1 MSEFI
6 NIDIKPLFDNISQYD
21 YLKPIKLLTD
31 FHKEIKPNFYHDLL
45 SSINKSEFENL
56 LKNKKILPQ
65 SDTNDLIIIEYI
77 KCFSNNNIIVLY
89 PNALSKKDK
98 LKEFFKLLDEN
109 GNVYYKKLLNINY
122 YHAYNLLFQLYANT
136 KRMKSNSQIMYKL
149 SRLGFDFNTNNDILV
164 VVYQHLNINKKING
178 SSTLFKSELRNIFL
192 QEDLKNTKITSI
204 EDAYPREYDY
214 LHCNDTFNEAI
225 NYSYS
230 FFHKN
235 TIEFTSKQQSW
246 RLLHLSSSVKLFNS
260 FLNIYN
266 KIPLIQ
272 QNNFIFCGSII
283 LFAYGIRN
291 MNDMDGFILD
301 TIKLDDKIINEFNS
315 KSNLFDIYSTL
326 YNKNSELEEELNY
339 RAKLINANNYNQLI
353 LNSNNH
359 FYFQGIKLFTLDLD
373 IKIRMRRNRT
383 AQFTDLLAINRLLNI
398 NFKLII
404 PTIKKMYDKNLQ
416 KTTESEY
423 NNNQFIY
430 TVKYY
435 FNKRYQL
442 NININD
448 LTTWLNSTNNK
459 VIINTPNHNIPIY
472 QSSTI
477 LSRPE
482 ALLAIIPSKELYYT
496 TPNIS
501 NNDTIYPEL
510 TELSKMGF
518 THYSS
523 ILSDDKPYIYYG
535 EDWENS
541 RLCSYKPR
549 DIQPKNNNKLR
560 VLTFNVHNF
569 ISRCNQGIAPMFFNN
584 FNPFKK
590 GRNFNDFIQLFKKID
605 ADVICLQEF
614 VPILDHE
621 ITEDIT
627 DYDKIK
633 KLNFKYINDEM
644 AKLGYNYSCIGD
656 CIKNNFT
663 INEPKHYYM
672 LCNAIYSKLPIEK
685 EKVFHLF
692 INRNIIGIQIKFNN
706 NYVWILNTHLA
717 YFPDKTPINLNKD
730 TIVLQF
736 ETLKQL
742 IQKEFNDKNIIF
754 CGDFNINL
762 FRKGNS
768 YRYKNYEKV
777 KNITD
782 LFNNTSKVVIS
793 TNFSQNDQTDFILL
807 SKSSNIKGIF
817 NLIYNSDLSDH
828 NPVFCDFV

>member
-6 NIDIKPLFDNISQYD
+6 NIDIKPLFDNIPQYD
-21 YLKPIKLLTD
+21 YLKPISLLSD
-31 FHKEIKPNFYHDLL
+31 YHKKFKPNFYHDIL

-65 SDTNDLIIIEYI
+65 SDTNDIIITEYI
-77 KCFSNNNIIVLY
+77 KCFPNNNIIILY
-89 PNALSKKDK
+89 PKALSKKDK

-136 KRMKSNSQIMYKL
+136 KRMKSNGQIMYKL
-149 SRLGFDFNTNNDILV
+149 SRLGFTFDTNNDILV

-178 SSTLFKSELRNIFL
+178 SSTPFKSELRNIFL
-192 QEDLKNTKITSI
+192 QEELKNTKITSI

-214 LHCNDTFNEAI
+214 LHINDTFNEVI

-246 RLLHLSSSVKLFNS
+246 RLLQLSDSIKKFNS
-260 FLNIYN
+260 FLNIIS
-266 KIPLIQ
+266 KLSLIQ
-272 QNNFIFCGSII
+272 INNLILKGSIV
-283 LFAYGIRN
+283 LLAYGTRN
-291 MNDMDGFILD
+291 INDIDGFVLNNILID
-301 TIKLDDKIINEFNS
+301 KKIINEFDKNS
-315 KSNLFDIYSTL
+315 DIFDIYVPSHKR
-326 YNKNSELEEELNY
+326 NDEWDNELNK
-339 RAKLINANNYNQLI
+339 RAKLINVDNYNQLI
-353 LNSNNH
+353 LNPNNH
-359 FYFQGIKLFTLDLD
+359 FFFHGIKLFTLQYEILLR
-373 IKIRMRRNRT
+373 IRRNRP
-383 AQFTDLLAINRLLNI
+383 AQFTDLLSINRLFNI
-398 NFKLII
+398 NYTLKI
-404 PTIKKMYDKNLQ
+404 PDVKILYNS
-416 KTTESEY
+416 TTQQLEITEY
-423 NNNQFIY
+423 NDNQFVN
-430 TVKYY
+430 TMKKY
-435 FNKRYQL
+435 FFERYQL
-442 NININD
+442 S
-448 LTTWLNSTNNK
+448 LTYDQIVKWINSTNNK
-459 VIINTPNHNIPIY
+459 VIINTPSHNIPIY

-477 LSRPE
+477 LS
-482 ALLAIIPSKELYYT
+482 PSKELYYT

-501 NNDTIYPEL
+501 NNDIIYPEL

-523 ILSDDKPYIYYG
+523 ILSDNKPYIYYG

-569 ISRCNQGIAPMFFNN
+569 ITRCNQGSAPMFYNN

-590 GRNFNDFIQLFKKID
+590 ARNFNNFIQLFKKIN

-614 VPILDHE
+614 VPILDNE
-621 ITEDIT
+621 INEDII
-627 DYDKIK
+627 DYDEIK
-633 KLNFKYINDEM
+633 KINFKYINQEM

-663 INEPKHYYM
+663 IDEPKHYYM

-706 NYVWILNTHLA
+706 NYIWILNTHLA
-717 YFPDKTPINLNKD
+717 YFPDKTPLNLNKD

-742 IQKEFNDKNIIF
+742 IQKEFDNKNIIF

-762 FRKGNS
+762 YRKGNS

-782 LFNNTSKVVIS
+782 LFNNTSKFIIP

-807 SKSSNIKGIF
+807 SKSSDVKAIF